1 MELVCFLI
9 LSFQLFVGLDAQ
21 SCITGTYLCDDKLW
35 CCPDGYICAGS
46 GSCRSIATIVGACI
60 GSLIGLG
67 VFVSC
72 IYFLCCKQKQSV
84 GTVIQPAN
92 QPVVYTTGQQQCG
105 QPQYGQPAPSYGQPS
120 YPPPASEVQK
130 Q

>member
-9 LSFQLFVGLDAQ
+9 LSFQLFIGLDAQ
-21 SCITGTYLCDDKLW
+21 SCYAGRYLCDDKIW

-46 GSCRSIATIVGACI
+46 GSCRSIATIVGGCI
-60 GSLIGLG
+60 GGLIGLG

-72 IYFLCCKQKQSV
+72 IYFLCCKQKQNAV
-84 GTVIQPAN
+84 TVIQPAN
-92 QPVVYTTGQQQCG
+92 QPGMYTTGQQQYG
-105 QPQYGQPAPSYGQPS
+105 QPQYGQPAPSYGQPFN
-120 YPPPASEVQK
+120 PPPPSEVHK